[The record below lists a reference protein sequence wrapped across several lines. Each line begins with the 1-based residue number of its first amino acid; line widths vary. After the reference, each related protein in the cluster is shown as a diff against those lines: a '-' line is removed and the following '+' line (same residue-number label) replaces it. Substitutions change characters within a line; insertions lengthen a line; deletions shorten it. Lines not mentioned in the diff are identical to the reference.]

1 MESVR
6 SKKVRSRRTPVANL
20 ASFAPR
26 ESDFLRTGID
36 RVPQR
41 HAPRPSRRSAC
52 ASRNRTFFAPR
63 HPAIASPLPH
73 SSADPPPGYP
83 RPGKHTGAHPSARGK
98 GPSSA
103 PVSAPPRRYAPLCEH
118 PPNIRRGVL
127 RTAAPH
133 HVPTRRPA
141 LRLKGRTLVPRLR
154 QPPPPLALIE
164 LQSHPR
170 RSDEI
175 AIHPRI
181 AEALPKFAFHPFQK
195 RVNGVA

>member
-1 MESVR
+1 MESGR
-6 SKKVRSRRTPVANL
+6 SKKVRSRRTPVAIWRVL
-20 ASFAPR
+20 CQERATFCEPGSTGCRSVTHPAHLGGPRAP
-26 ESDFLRTGID
+26 
-36 RVPQR
+36 
-41 HAPRPSRRSAC
+41 HATAPFSHRGTRPSRRP
-52 ASRNRTFFAPR
+52 SRTRRPTPRLPAPR
-63 HPAIASPLPH
+63 KAYRRAPLRARQRPVVHP
-73 SSADPPPGYP
+73 
-83 RPGKHTGAHPSARGK
+83 RQR
-98 GPSSA
+98 
-103 PVSAPPRRYAPLCEH
+103 PPRRYAPLCEH

>member
-1 MESVR
+1 MESGR
-6 SKKVRSRRTPVANL
+6 SKKVRSRRTPVAIWRVL
-20 ASFAPR
+20 CQERATFCEPGSTGCRSVTHPAHLGGPRAP
-26 ESDFLRTGID
+26 
-36 RVPQR
+36 
-41 HAPRPSRRSAC
+41 HATAPFSHRGTRPSRRP
-52 ASRNRTFFAPR
+52 SRTRRPTPRLPAPR
-63 HPAIASPLPH
+63 KA
-73 SSADPPPGYP
+73 Y
-83 RPGKHTGAHPSARGK
+83 
-98 GPSSA
+98 
-103 PVSAPPRRYAPLCEH
+103 RRAPLRARQRPVVRARQRPH
-118 PPNIRRGVL
+118 VSTPLFASILPTSPKRRPSH
-127 RTAAPH
+127 RCPR

-141 LRLKGRTLVPRLR
+141 LRLEGRARALRLR

>member
-26 ESDFLRTGID
+26 ERLSANRD
-36 RVPQR
+36 RR
-41 HAPRPSRRSAC
+41 GAA
-52 ASRNRTFFAPR
+52 ASRTPPISAVRVRLTQPHLFRTAAPGHR
-63 HPAIASPLPH
+63 VALPAPVGRPL
-73 SSADPPPGYP
+73 GYP

-98 GPSSA
+98 GPSST
-103 PVSAPPRRYAPLCEH
+103 PVSAPHVGTPLFASILPTSEEASFAPLPPATSQPVAQRCISKAAPSPCVFASH
-118 PPNIRRGVL
+118 PPF
-127 RTAAPH
+127 AS
-133 HVPTRRPA
+133 
-141 LRLKGRTLVPRLR
+141 
-154 QPPPPLALIE
+154 IE

>member
-1 MESVR
+1 MESGR
-6 SKKVRSRRTPVANL
+6 SKKVRSRRTPVAIWRVL
-20 ASFAPR
+20 CQERATFCEPGSTGCRSVTHPAHLGGPRAP
-26 ESDFLRTGID
+26 
-36 RVPQR
+36 
-41 HAPRPSRRSAC
+41 HATAPFSHRGTRPSRRP
-52 ASRNRTFFAPR
+52 SRTRQPTLPPATRAPESIQARTPPR
-63 HPAIASPLPH
+63 AAK
-73 SSADPPPGYP
+73 ARRP
-83 RPGKHTGAHPSARGK
+83 RP
-98 GPSSA
+98 
-103 PVSAPPRRYAPLCEH
+103 SAPPRQYAPLCEH

-141 LRLKGRTLVPRLR
+141 LRLEGRARALRLR

>member
-26 ESDFLRTGID
+26 ESGFLQTGID

-41 HAPRPSRRSAC
+41 HAPRPSRQ
-52 ASRNRTFFAPR
+52 SRAPHATAPFSHRGTRPSRRPSRTRQPTLPPATRAPESIQAR
-63 HPAIASPLPH
+63 T
-73 SSADPPPGYP
+73 PPRAAKARRP
-83 RPGKHTGAHPSARGK
+83 RP
-98 GPSSA
+98 
-103 PVSAPPRRYAPLCEH
+103 SAPPRRYAPLCEH
-118 PPNIRRGVL
+118 PSNIRRGVL

-141 LRLKGRTLVPRLR
+141 LRLKGRTLVSRLR
-154 QPPPPLALIE
+154 QPSPPLALIE

>member
-63 HPAIASPLPH
+63 HPAIASPFPH
-73 SSADPPPGYP
+73 PSADPSATRAPESIQARTPPRAAKARRP
-83 RPGKHTGAHPSARGK
+83 RP
-98 GPSSA
+98 
-103 PVSAPPRRYAPLCEH
+103 SAPPRRYAPLCEH
-118 PPNIRRGVL
+118 PSNIRRGVL
-127 RTAAPH
+127 CTAAPR

-141 LRLKGRTLVPRLR
+141 LHLKGRTLALRLR
-154 QPPPPLALIE
+154 QPPPL
-164 LQSHPR
+164 
-170 RSDEI
+170 
-175 AIHPRI
+175 RI
-181 AEALPKFAFHPFQK
+181 D
-195 RVNGVA
+195 

>member
-26 ESDFLRTGID
+26 ESGFLQTGID

-41 HAPRPSRRSAC
+41 HAPRPSRQ
-52 ASRNRTFFAPR
+52 SRAPHATAPFSHRGTRPSRRPSRTRQPTLPPATRAPESIQAR
-63 HPAIASPLPH
+63 T
-73 SSADPPPGYP
+73 PPRAAKARRP
-83 RPGKHTGAHPSARGK
+83 RP
-98 GPSSA
+98 
-103 PVSAPPRRYAPLCEH
+103 SAPPRRYAPLCEH
-118 PPNIRRGVL
+118 PSNIRRGVL
-127 RTAAPH
+127 CTAAPR

-141 LRLKGRTLVPRLR
+141 LHLKGRTLALRLR
-154 QPPPPLALIE
+154 QPPPPFASIE

>member
-26 ESDFLRTGID
+26 ERLSANRD
-36 RVPQR
+36 RR
-41 HAPRPSRRSAC
+41 GAA
-52 ASRNRTFFAPR
+52 ASRTPPISAVRVRLTQ
-63 HPAIASPLPH
+63 PH
-73 SSADPPPGYP
+73 
-83 RPGKHTGAHPSARGK
+83 
-98 GPSSA
+98 
-103 PVSAPPRRYAPLCEH
+103 LF
-118 PPNIRRGVL
+118 
-127 RTAAPH
+127 RTAAPGH
-133 HVPTRRPA
+133 RVALPALVSRPSPRLPAPRKAYRRAPLRARQRPVVRARQRPHVSTPLFASILPTSPKRRPSHRCPRHVPTRRPA
-141 LRLKGRTLVPRLR
+141 LRLEGRARALRLR

>member
-26 ESDFLRTGID
+26 ERLSANRD
-36 RVPQR
+36 RR
-41 HAPRPSRRSAC
+41 GAA
-52 ASRNRTFFAPR
+52 ASRTPPISAVRVRLTQLHLFRTAAPGHR
-63 HPAIASPLPH
+63 VALPAPVGRPL
-73 SSADPPPGYP
+73 GYP

-103 PVSAPPRRYAPLCEH
+103 PVSAPTSVRPSLRASFQH
-118 PPNIRRGVL
+118 PRRGVL
-127 RTAAPH
+127 RTAAPA
-133 HVPTRRPA
+133 TS
-141 LRLKGRTLVPRLR
+141 
-154 QPPPPLALIE
+154 QPVAQRCISKAAPSPCVFASHPPFASIE

>member
-26 ESDFLRTGID
+26 ESGFLQTGID
-36 RVPQR
+36 GVPQR

-63 HPAIASPLPH
+63 HPAIASPFPH

-103 PVSAPPRRYAPLCEH
+103 PVSAPTSVRPSLRASFQH
-118 PPNIRRGVL
+118 PK
-127 RTAAPH
+127 
-133 HVPTRRPA
+133 RRPPH
-141 LRLKGRTLVPRLR
+141 RC
-154 QPPPPLALIE
+154 PPPRPNPSPSATSQRPHSRLAP
-164 LQSHPR
+164 SP
-170 RSDEI
+170 
-175 AIHPRI
+175 AIPSPRI
-181 AEALPKFAFHPFQK
+181 D
-195 RVNGVA
+195 

>member
-41 HAPRPSRRSAC
+41 HAPRPSRQ
-52 ASRNRTFFAPR
+52 SRAPHATAPFSHRGTRPSRRPSRTRRPTPRLPAPR
-63 HPAIASPLPH
+63 KA
-73 SSADPPPGYP
+73 Y
-83 RPGKHTGAHPSARGK
+83 
-98 GPSSA
+98 
-103 PVSAPPRRYAPLCEH
+103 RRAPLRARQRPVVRARQRPH
-118 PPNIRRGVL
+118 VSTPLFASILPTSPKRRPSH
-127 RTAAPH
+127 RCPR

-141 LRLKGRTLVPRLR
+141 LRLEGRARALRLR